1 MLLLLYFP
9 FTAPLLDVVLTLLGE
24 EKPLLIRL
32 PSRSSCHFLFLSC
45 LLQSS
50 HWLLCF
56 FFPFLPQSFC
66 SPPAWVKPGVSFPH
80 LPSVSRHVAF
90 FDMWLPLPLL
100 PPCVFLAWV
109 WLFYQSWPR
118 WLASSSGLEHNNV
131 SLSYSISVQF
141 SLLSSTFLFFF
152 SVSCKIWHIL
162 NFFSSSLS
170 SSSPTAPL
178 QFASKRVIPE
188 IPKCCLPLQSQLWS
202 RSCSTLCQ
210 QTEREAAING
220 SECCAGC
227 VGSLWYSSLFSLQ
240 FERNAKGV
248 DTWFFCI
255 FLSVIFYHFGALSI
269 SLFILSPVSET
280 SCRDINPQP
289 LPSPCGD

>member
-109 WLFYQSWPR
+109 WLFYQTWPR
-118 WLASSSGLEHNNV
+118 WLASSSGLEHSNV

-141 SLLSSTFLFFF
+141 SLLSSTF
-152 SVSCKIWHIL
+152 
-162 NFFSSSLS
+162 FSSLVYRAKSGIFW
-170 SSSPTAPL
+170 TFFPL
-178 QFASKRVIPE
+178 AWVLLYQPHHFNLPAKELYQKFPSVACLYRASCDLGPAV
-188 IPKCCLPLQSQLWS
+188 
-202 RSCSTLCQ
+202 LC
-210 QTEREAAING
+210 
-220 SECCAGC
+220 
-227 VGSLWYSSLFSLQ
+227 
-240 FERNAKGV
+240 
-248 DTWFFCI
+248 
-255 FLSVIFYHFGALSI
+255 
-269 SLFILSPVSET
+269 VSKQ
-280 SCRDINPQP
+280 RGKQP
-289 LPSPCGD
+289 LMVLNVVLDV